1 MQKVALTQMI
11 VAKMRLKQ
19 ILRNILKKIQ
29 LDIYSSSFLLVV
41 KRYYT
46 EELLLLLSKI
56 ITKMIEIGK
65 TCLKGK

>member
-1 MQKVALTQMI
+1 MI
-11 VAKMRLKQ
+11 IAKMRLKQ

-56 ITKMIEIGK
+56 KTKMIEIGK
-65 TCLKGK
+65 KCIKGK